1 MDETKS
7 LNQFITSDMFLNLAG
22 CILIVSGG
30 AELLKQYT
38 SLNPLWLNLIISSL
52 VTAVRISFVGDFS
65 FKGIV
70 LGIFNLIPILLGA
83 TGTYEVGKNVI
94 RSIIYHV

>member
-1 MDETKS
+1 MDETKNF
-7 LNQFITSDMFLNLAG
+7 NQFITGDMFLSLAG

-30 AELLKQYT
+30 VELLKQYT

-65 FKGIV
+65 FKEII
-70 LGIFNLIPILLGA
+70 LGVFNLIPILLGS
-83 TGTYEVGKNVI
+83 TGSYEFLKNI
-94 RSIIYHV
+94 LRSVSNG